1 MMNEKKT
8 VLLVDD
14 DPIDRMSFERYAKK
28 TVFPYDY
35 MLAGSVREAK
45 ELLET
50 HRFDAL
56 VLDYILGD
64 GTAFDLIDK
73 AGQTAIIVV
82 TGLGDEKVAVAVMK
96 AGVTDY
102 LVKDTQ
108 GGYLTTLPLAIERA
122 IRNKENEQELTQYRE
137 KLEHLVAE
145 RTAELE
151 TEIIQHQKAEK
162 ALWDSKREWE
172 RTFDAINDV
181 IIILDADMLIVKANW
196 ATSRLLD
203 LTPGD
208 LIGMP
213 YHDFLQCDHNQ
224 PSGCPVERCLQEQQ
238 GCTIELQHENGQILL
253 MSFSPIFIENG
264 TINGIVLV
272 GKNITEQKHLE
283 IQLVQAQK
291 MEAIG
296 ALAGGISH
304 DFNNILTAILAYAQM
319 AMRQTEP
326 DSIVHKALEG
336 INTAGLRARDVVRQI
351 LAFSRKRP
359 EAKQLIQAQPVI
371 NEVLEL
377 LRATIPSTI
386 AIRQDIDPNCGM
398 IMANPVQLHQILMNL
413 CANASHAM
421 EKTGGELTVSLK
433 EGTLTDRQNR
443 PVHLATGRYLLLA
456 VQDTGSGISPE
467 VLSRIFEPFFTTKG
481 LGVGTGM
488 GLTVVHGIIKECGG
502 DIRVESKKGAGS
514 LFQIYLPLFEK
525 DGQETIAEP
534 EVLHHS
540 LPGSGRI
547 LFADDEEDIRF
558 LAKTMLE
565 ELGYTVTVAV
575 NGIEAWRIFAASP
588 ESFDLVITDKT
599 MPGISGLLLAGKIR
613 SVRTDLPVILCSGD
627 QTGIIPAI
635 LGSVG
640 IQKFIAKPFVIEE
653 LAQAAQE
660 ALLQKA
666 PSPSRQNNLNPREDE

>member
-28 TVFPYDY
+28 TAFPYDY
-35 MLAGSVREAK
+35 MLAGSVSEAA
-45 ELLET
+45 ELLES

-56 VLDYILGD
+56 ILDYILGD

-73 AGQTAIIVV
+73 AGQAAIIVV

-96 AGVTDY
+96 AGAADY

-108 GGYLTTLPLAIERA
+108 GGYLTTLPLTIERA
-122 IRNKENEQELTQYRE
+122 IYNKKNERELAQYRE
-137 KLEHLVAE
+137 GLEHLVAN
-145 RTAELE
+145 RTLELE
-151 TEIIQHQKAEK
+151 AEIGQHQKAEQ
-162 ALWDSKREWE
+162 ALWESKREWE
-172 RTFDAINDV
+172 RTFDAIND
-181 IIILDADMLIVKANW
+181 IIVILDADKLIVRANW
-196 ATSRLLD
+196 AAARMLD
-203 LTPGD
+203 VTPED
-208 LIGMP
+208 LIGSS
-213 YHDFLQCDHNQ
+213 YYDFFHCNRNDLSQ
-224 PSGCPVERCLQEQQ
+224 CPVERCLQERQ
-238 GCTIELQHENGQILL
+238 GCTIETQHDSGQILL
-253 MSFSPIFIENG
+253 MSSSPIFTENG
-264 TINGIVLV
+264 ALNGVVLV
-272 GKNITEQKHLE
+272 GKDITEQKHLE

-304 DFNNILTAILAYAQM
+304 DFNNILTAILGYAQM

-326 DSIVHKALEG
+326 DSMVHKALEG

-351 LAFSRKRP
+351 LAFSRKSP

-421 EKTGGELTVSLK
+421 EKTGGELTISLK
-433 EGTLTDRQNR
+433 EVTLTDRQNP
-443 PVHLATGRYLLLA
+443 PVHLVAGSYLLLA
-456 VQDTGSGISPE
+456 VQDTGSGIAPE

-488 GLTVVHGIIKECGG
+488 GLSVVHGIIKECGG
-502 DIRVESKKGAGS
+502 DIKVESKKGIGS
-514 LFQIYLPLFEK
+514 LFQIYLPLFKK

-534 EVLHHS
+534 EILHHS

-575 NGIEAWRIFAASP
+575 NGIEAWRIFTASP

-599 MPGISGLLLAGKIR
+599 MPEISGLTLAGKIR
-613 SVRTDLPVILCSGD
+613 SVRTDLPIILCSGD
-627 QTGIIPAI
+627 QTGIIPAM

-640 IQKFIAKPFVIEE
+640 IQKFLAKPFVIGD
-653 LAQAAQE
+653 LARAAQE
-660 ALLQKA
+660 ALLQKE
-666 PSPSRQNNLNPREDE
+666 PSSSPQDNLNQRKD